1 MFKTEMHCHC
11 RPASACSHVKAS
23 SMVEDYVN
31 AGYTSMVLTDH
42 LNDQTFSPELEKDTW
57 QKRVDYFVSGYNIL
71 KETAEGKINVL
82 FGSEIRLL
90 NDPYTDYLVY
100 GVTEEFLRSID
111 DPRYL
116 KRSPDLAALIHEH
129 GLMIFQAHPFREN
142 MLIPDPAFLDGMEIG
157 NLCYYKES
165 NNDMAQMW
173 AERKGLIGIT
183 GTDYHIRSATPVG
196 GIATDYPITDN
207 ETLLKTLRDGT
218 FTPLWGDP
226 SPKEK

>member
-11 RPASACSHVKAS
+11 HPASACSQVAAPA
-23 SMVEDYVN
+23 MVEDYVN
-31 AGYTSMVLTDH
+31 AGYTTMVLTDH

-57 QKRVDYFVSGYNIL
+57 QKRVDYFVSGYNRL
-71 KETAEGKINVL
+71 KEVAKGRIHVL

-90 NDPYTDYLVY
+90 NDPFSDYLVY
-100 GVTEEFLRSID
+100 GISEAFLRSVD

-116 KRSPDLAALIHEH
+116 HSSPDLAALVHEH

-173 AERKGLIGIT
+173 AERKGMTGIT
-183 GTDYHIRSATPVG
+183 GTDYHIRTAVPVG
-196 GIATDYPITDN
+196 GIATEYPITDN
-207 ETLLKTLRDGT
+207 EILLKTLREKT
-218 FTPLWGDP
+218 FTPLWG
-226 SPKEK
+226 